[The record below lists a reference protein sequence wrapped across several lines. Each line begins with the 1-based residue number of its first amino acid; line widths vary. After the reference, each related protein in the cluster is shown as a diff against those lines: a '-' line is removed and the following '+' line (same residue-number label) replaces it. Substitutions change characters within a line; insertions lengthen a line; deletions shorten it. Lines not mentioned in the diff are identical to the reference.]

1 MRNIENLIRKLV
13 KEALK
18 PSEFRDLMKVG
29 RDLAMKRIG
38 PIWSYLEKN
47 ATSKNRNG
55 DRLYFEP
62 DEGGVT
68 EFLDKYGYEVV
79 DPDEGI
85 VKKKG
90 DKNMLKMGK
99 VLNRLQK
106 DDEMATKY
114 LKAFVENKSLN
125 KKNTE
130 DDYIMVISKSPYD
143 IGGMTTD
150 REWESC
156 MNLRGGGNRKFVPID
171 IERGTIVAYFIR
183 AEDKNIKAPVSRIL
197 IKPYINKD
205 DDDDILYGIEH
216 NHVKYGMK
224 HVGLFKKLINLLDE
238 AQKEKIGIFKRDEKL
253 YPDSIKSLIV
263 AGWDEINM
271 YGINKI
277 EHGLTIEELFKRA
290 NWLKDAKIKDAML
303 GWDYDWD
310 RPIWYSGT
318 WEEGIWGFGLW
329 KDGTFEGE
337 IWKDGFFES
346 GTFAGGTWK
355 RGNFNG
361 GTFAG
366 EIWEDGWFY
375 GDTFASGV
383 WKNGIFLG
391 DTFDGETWEY
401 GDFRGGTFKSKTWEN
416 GKFNG
421 GTFAGETWKGG
432 VFWRGTFA
440 GKTWED
446 GDFRGGTFA
455 SGTWEDGHW
464 RYGTWENGTW
474 IKGNIWDKEL
484 KEYVES
490 NVDPNEYFKNKKQ

>member
-55 DRLYFEP
+55 DRLYFES
-62 DEGGVT
+62 DEGGLT
-68 EFLDKYGYEVV
+68 EFLDKYGYEIV

-106 DDEMATKY
+106 DDEMAAKY

-150 REWESC
+150 REWYKSC
-156 MNLRGGGNRKFVPID
+156 MNLRSGQNRHFVPID

-216 NHVKYGMK
+216 NHVRYGME

-238 AQKEKIGIFKRDEKL
+238 AQKEKIGVFKRDEKL
-253 YPDSIKSLIV
+253 YPDSAKLQIITK
-263 AGWDEINM
+263 WDEINM

-290 NWLKDAKIKDAML
+290 NWLKDAKIKDAIL
-303 GWDYDWD
+303 GWDDEYNNL
-310 RPIWYSGT
+310 IWYSGT
-318 WEEGIWGFGLW
+318 FSGGTWKFGIWEN
-329 KDGTFEGE
+329 GTFEGGTWE
-337 IWKDGFFES
+337 GGWFNG

-355 RGNFNG
+355 KGR
-361 GTFAG
+361 
-366 EIWEDGWFY
+366 FY
-375 GDTFASGV
+375 GD
-383 WKNGIFLG
+383 
-391 DTFDGETWEY
+391 
-401 GDFRGGTFKSKTWEN
+401 
-416 GKFNG
+416 
-421 GTFAGETWKGG
+421 TFAGETWKGG
-432 VFWRGTFA
+432 WFFDGTFA
-440 GKTWED
+440 GKKWENGLFHD
-446 GDFRGGTFA
+446 GKFA
-455 SGTWEDGHW
+455 S
-464 RYGTWENGTW
+464 GTWENGTW
-474 IKGNIWDKEL
+474 IRGEIWDKEL
-484 KEYVES
+484 NKYVES
-490 NVDPNEYFKNKKQ
+490 NVDPNKYFKNKEQ

>member
-1 MRNIENLIRKLV
+1 MTNIENLIRKLV

-55 DRLYFEP
+55 DRLYFES

-156 MNLRGGGNRKFVPID
+156 MNLRGGENRKFVPID
-171 IERGTIVAYFIR
+171 IERGTIIAYFIR

-205 DDDDILYGIEH
+205 DDDDILYGIGH
-216 NHVKYGMK
+216 DYVKYGMG

-253 YPDSIKSLIV
+253 YSDSKKSLIV
-263 AGWDEINM
+263 AGWDEIDM
-271 YGINKI
+271 YGIKKI
-277 EHGLTIEELFKRA
+277 ERGLTIEELFKKTP
-290 NWLKDAKIKDAML
+290 WLKNAKIKNAVI
-303 GWDYDWD
+303 GWDHYWD
-310 RPIWYSGT
+310 NLIWYSGT
-318 WEEGIWGFGLW
+318 WEEGIWKKGTW

-337 IWKDGFFES
+337 TWE
-346 GTFAGGTWK
+346 GG
-355 RGNFNG
+355 
-361 GTFAG
+361 
-366 EIWEDGWFY
+366 DFY
-375 GDTFASGV
+375 G
-383 WKNGIFLG
+383 
-391 DTFDGETWEY
+391 
-401 GDFRGGTFKSKTWEN
+401 
-416 GKFNG
+416 
-421 GTFAGETWKGG
+421 
-432 VFWRGTFA
+432 GTFA
-440 GKTWED
+440 GKTWKR
-446 GDFRGGTFA
+446 GIFYGGTFA
-455 SGTWEDGHW
+455 GRTWE
-464 RYGTWENGTW
+464 YGFWKNGIWKGRIW
-474 IKGNIWDKEL
+474 ITGNIYDKEL
-484 KEYVES
+484 KEHVES
-490 NVDPNEYFKNKKQ
+490 NVDPNEYFKDKEQ

>member
-1 MRNIENLIRKLV
+1 MTNIENLIRKLV

-55 DRLYFEP
+55 DRLYFES
-62 DEGGVT
+62 DEGGLT
-68 EFLDKYGYEVV
+68 EFLDKYGYEIV

-106 DDEMATKY
+106 DDEMAAKY

-156 MNLRGGGNRKFVPID
+156 MNLREGGNLHFVPID

-183 AEDKNIKAPVSRIL
+183 AKDKNIKAPVSRIL
-197 IKPYINKD
+197 IKPYINKY

-216 NHVKYGMK
+216 DHVKYGME

-238 AQKEKIGIFKRDEKL
+238 AQKEKIGVFKRDEYL
-253 YPDSIKSLIV
+253 YLDSIKSQIV
-263 AGWDEINM
+263 TKWDEINK

-290 NWLKDAKIKDAML
+290 NWLSMAKIKDAVL
-303 GWDYDWD
+303 GWNDEYNAL
-310 RPIWYSGT
+310 IWYSGT
-318 WEEGIWGFGLW
+318 WEKGIWKEGIW
-329 KDGTFEGE
+329 
-337 IWKDGFFES
+337 ES
-346 GTFAGGTWK
+346 GTFADGIWGK
-355 RGNFNG
+355 GEFYG
-361 GTFAG
+361 GTF
-366 EIWEDGWFY
+366 
-375 GDTFASGV
+375 T
-383 WKNGIFLG
+383 
-391 DTFDGETWEY
+391 GETWED
-401 GDFRGGTFKSKTWEN
+401 GSFNNGTFKGKTWGGGSFNNSTFN
-416 GKFNG
+416 GETWETGWFNG
-421 GTFAGETWKGG
+421 GIFAG
-432 VFWRGTFA
+432 
-440 GKTWED
+440 
-446 GDFRGGTFA
+446 
-455 SGTWEDGHW
+455 
-464 RYGTWENGTW
+464 GTWENGMWSSGTWKNGTW
-474 IKGNIWDKEL
+474 IIGDIWDEEL
-484 KEYVES
+484 DKYVKS
-490 NVDPNEYFKNKKQ
+490 DVNPNEYFKNKKL